1 MEGEEASYEG
11 SPNRKDNPAGKTQ
24 NESIRL

>member
-11 SPNRKDNPAGKTQ
+11 SPNRKDNPAGKAQ
-24 NESIRL
+24 NESIRF